1 MSRLYLIT
9 GFLGAG
15 KTTFLRRFVH
25 LFEGQKV
32 RLIVNEFGREGMDG
46 QLLKDLRAVM
56 QEISG
61 GSIFCS
67 CRLDQFEAALEQCG
81 ADETIL
87 VEASGLSDPTGVRR
101 LFLQTGRFPQIH
113 YEGSICLVDA
123 VRFPK
128 LYETA
133 RTCVRQLAASDVA
146 VINKADKAS
155 REQMEKTRAIIVG
168 QRPDMPV
175 VETVYGA
182 FPEGFLDLIQ
192 ERGARQT
199 DMPLIADLSLRRM
212 TVRLSECI
220 GSYDLEMFIRM
231 FAENTFRVKGF
242 VATCDQGMVLVDCV
256 GNTVSIS
263 PTAIEPPEEKTGILT
278 ILSGAKMPVY
288 KAVREACRWYETFV
302 LSVENG

>member
-1 MSRLYLIT
+1 MSQLYLIT

-15 KTTFLRRFVH
+15 KTTFLRRFAQ
-25 LFEGQKV
+25 LFEGQKL
-32 RLIVNEFGREGMDG
+32 RLIVNEFGREGVDG
-46 QLLKDLRAVM
+46 QLLEDLHAMMR
-56 QEISG
+56 EISG

-101 LFLQTGRFPQIH
+101 LFLQTERFPQIG
-113 YEGSICLVDA
+113 YKGSICLIDA

-133 RTCVRQLAASDVA
+133 RTCVRQLAASDIA
-146 VINKADKAS
+146 VINKADRAS
-155 REQMEKTRAIIVG
+155 AEQMERTRSIIVG
-168 QRPDMPV
+168 QRPDMPI

-182 FPEGFLDLIQ
+182 IPEGFLDLIRKSSTQ
-192 ERGARQT
+192 QA

-212 TVRLSECI
+212 TVRLSERM

-242 VATCDQGMVLVDCV
+242 IATCDKGMVLADCV

-263 PTAIEPPEEKTGILT
+263 PTEIAPPGERVGVLT
-278 ILSGAKMPVY
+278 ILSGARMPVY
-288 KAVREACRWYETFV
+288 KAVKEACRWYEAFV
-302 LSVENG
+302 LSMDAI